1 MKKQIYTIVCLCL
14 SLTMLSCNGNKQK
27 ENGLAA
33 EQNAKNATEVVDMH
47 NAENSLDYWGTYVG
61 TFPAADCPGID
72 MTLVI
77 NKDKSYTWD
86 YKYLERDAT
95 FQEKG
100 TYTVE
105 GNIMTLTDKDGQVSY
120 FKVEEGQIRKLDNEK
135 KQITGDLADMFILKM
150 KQTAAE

>member
-1 MKKQIYTIVCLCL
+1 MKKILYTAACLCISVAL
-14 SLTMLSCNGNKQK
+14 SSCNNSSKSKTDGQT
-27 ENGLAA
+27 A
-33 EQNAKNATEVVDMH
+33 EQTSDATTETVDMH
-47 NAENSLDYWGTYVG
+47 NAENSLDYWGTYTG

-86 YKYLERDAT
+86 YKYLERDAS

-105 GNIMTLTDKDGQVSY
+105 GNTMTLTDEKGNLSY
-120 FKVEEGQIRKLDNEK
+120 FKVEEGRMKKLDNEQK
-135 KQITGDLADMFILKM
+135 PITGELADMYILKK
-150 KQTAAE
+150 KQ